1 MKKVLNIFLVISL
14 FLMTLSV
21 DSAVY
26 AQEPEAQEGT
36 EEPAVE
42 ATTEPPAEA
51 TTEATAEPTVEATA
65 EPTTPPTAE
74 PTAEPTTPPTTE
86 PTTPPTVEPT
96 TPPTAE
102 PTAEPTTPPT
112 VEPTTPPTAE
122 PTTPPT
128 VEPTTPPTAEPTV
141 EATVEPTTQ
150 PTVEPTVEP
159 TAEITEGDIGDA
171 AASNAPYTSRVYLQ
185 NPHGSSSSY
194 GITYKHSGTDIT
206 GSSGSLNPHRSVS
219 VDLANESNVP
229 SNFKGA
235 GVVSAENELA
245 AVVLQYGT
253 ADIMV
258 SNGFSESQAGPTL
271 FAPSVQCNYIPATA
285 GQTAELAIQNAS
297 SGNVQITL
305 RLFRAGDP
313 TVQPAAVNLA
323 PGKSHFFNVAS
334 ILGGACNNW
343 LGSATVTATGGNIVG
358 TVITRYS
365 KTNQAFS
372 SEMVASGGSVL
383 YFPTFQYE
391 YAPPVR
397 FNTNIALQNTSSSS
411 SIIVCAEY
419 FGASGKQ
426 GQTVQK
432 NLGPLGKDSLRSNE
446 LGIPKGSLGAATV
459 RAYAGGTCAA
469 PGAAANTFVA
479 VMNQFALGD
488 VKRVTSYTGFVGGA
502 NNIAFP
508 FSNWSPSST
517 ALDTFFAVQ
526 NVSGATANI
535 TVNFYKSD
543 GSLLSRQ
550 FNGVPAGSKV
560 NPRISDLP
568 GIGANGNWS
577 GAIEVISNRAV
588 VGLGTVQPGNLS
600 QLASYNGIPFT
611 P

>member
-1 MKKVLNIFLVISL
+1 LQN
-14 FLMTLSV
+14 
-21 DSAVY
+21 AH
-26 AQEPEAQEGT
+26 
-36 EEPAVE
+36 
-42 ATTEPPAEA
+42 
-51 TTEATAEPTVEATA
+51 
-65 EPTTPPTAE
+65 
-74 PTAEPTTPPTTE
+74 
-86 PTTPPTVEPT
+86 
-96 TPPTAE
+96 
-102 PTAEPTTPPT
+102 
-112 VEPTTPPTAE
+112 
-122 PTTPPT
+122 
-128 VEPTTPPTAEPTV
+128 
-141 EATVEPTTQ
+141 
-150 PTVEPTVEP
+150 
-159 TAEITEGDIGDA
+159 
-171 AASNAPYTSRVYLQ
+171 ASN
-185 NPHGSSSSY
+185 SSY
-194 GITYKHSGTDIT
+194 GIIYKHGGADIN
-206 GSSGSLNPHRSVS
+206 GSSGTLNGHRSVS
-219 VDLANESNVP
+219 VDLANEGNVP

-258 SNGFSESQAGPTL
+258 SNGFSESQSGPSL
-271 FAPSVQCNYIPATA
+271 FAPSVQCNYIPASA

-297 SGNVQITL
+297 GNNVSVTL
-305 RLFRAGDP
+305 KLFRAGSP
-313 TVQPAAVNLA
+313 TVQPPAVNIA

-343 LGSATVTATGGNIVG
+343 LGSASVSATGGNIVG
-358 TVITRYS
+358 IVITRYS

-383 YFPTFQYE
+383 YFPTFQYD

-397 FNTNIALQNTSSSS
+397 FNTNIALQNTSNSS

-432 NLGPLGKDSLRSNE
+432 NLGPLGKDTVRSNE
-446 LGIPKGSLGAATV
+446 LGIPKGSLGAATL

-469 PGAAANTFVA
+469 PGGATNTFVA

-526 NVSGATANI
+526 NVSGQSANI
-535 TVNFYKSD
+535 TVNFYRSN
-543 GSLLSRQ
+543 GTLQALQ

-568 GIGANGNWS
+568 GIGNNGNWS
-577 GAIEVISNRAV
+577 GAIEIISNRPV

-600 QLASYNGIPFT
+600 QLASYNGIPST